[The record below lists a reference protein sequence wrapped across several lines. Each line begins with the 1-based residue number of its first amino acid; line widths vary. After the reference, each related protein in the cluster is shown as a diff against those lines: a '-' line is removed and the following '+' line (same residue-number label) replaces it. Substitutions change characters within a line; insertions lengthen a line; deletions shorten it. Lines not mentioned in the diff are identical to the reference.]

1 MASYLTTRMRWQIS
15 ESEDMMMMRLCLSA
29 YDDVSVYE
37 EAYLLCMI
45 IFVVIYRDDEESVN

>member
-45 IFVVIYRDDEESVN
+45 IFDAIYRDDEESVN